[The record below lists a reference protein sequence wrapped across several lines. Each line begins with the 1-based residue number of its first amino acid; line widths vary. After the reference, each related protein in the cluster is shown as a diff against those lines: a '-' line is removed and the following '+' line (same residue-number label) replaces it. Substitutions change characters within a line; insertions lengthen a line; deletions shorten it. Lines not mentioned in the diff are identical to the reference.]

1 MLSVRC
7 PKKGA
12 LLAPLF
18 SLTFACSHAPPVP
31 SGPVPSSDTLIPLV
45 DAQALQTEPGGQR
58 VAPHFLGATTEED
71 GHIDWNLTLEAGFCY
86 TVAGVGGQGV
96 KHLYLYMWDPTDKR
110 VATEK
115 PERPSVNL
123 RYCPDFSG
131 SYRVQAKTGEGYG
144 PLAVGVYAV
153 AAPPKAAPPPP
164 PPPPPVLDLSAVIEQ
179 QAAAVAP
186 GAVRVGEFYRGVA
199 AGGNDRSDWF
209 TMLEPG
215 RGYWFIGAGAPTV
228 KELYLYLW
236 NPQLQR
242 VSDNRSSSNQSM
254 IGHCPTVPGMYK
266 VQAKVSSGKGEYQ
279 LGVYAK

>member
-31 SGPVPSSDTLIPLV
+31 SGPVPSGDTLIPLV

-96 KHLYLYMWDPTDKR
+96 KHLYLYMWDPADKR

-115 PERPSVNL
+115 PERPEVTL
-123 RYCPDFSG
+123 RYCPTEAGLFQHG
-131 SYRVQAKTGEGYG
+131 AHVALRARG
-144 PLAVGVYAV
+144 AVG
-153 AAPPKAAPPPP
+153 
-164 PPPPPVLDLSAVIEQ
+164 LRQL
-179 QAAAVAP
+179 
-186 GAVRVGEFYRGVA
+186 RGVA
-199 AGGNDRSDWF
+199 QW
-209 TMLEPG
+209 
-215 RGYWFIGAGAPTV
+215 RG
-228 KELYLYLW
+228 
-236 NPQLQR
+236 
-242 VSDNRSSSNQSM
+242 
-254 IGHCPTVPGMYK
+254 
-266 VQAKVSSGKGEYQ
+266 QARRPAE
-279 LGVYAK
+279 AAD